1 MTHDAEITATP
12 PTGEPVT
19 RSPAAER
26 MRLHRERRRYGLRCL
41 IIELRITEIDALI
54 RRGLLKSEM
63 RATRQATARERERI
77 KTQKIRERLG
87 GSLYFGDEF
96 PAKPK
101 GMHWKRYWRLWTE
114 HEDAKNYFLAMTAG
128 RILQLKNRFGGAHPC

>member
-1 MTHDAEITATP
+1 MTHDAETTA
-12 PTGEPVT
+12 PTAEPVA

-63 RATRQATARERERI
+63 RNDTAEI
-77 KTQKIRERLG
+77 IDA
-87 GSLYFGDEF
+87 LY
-96 PAKPK
+96 
-101 GMHWKRYWRLWTE
+101 
-114 HEDAKNYFLAMTAG
+114 
-128 RILQLKNRFGGAHPC
+128 AHPDQTLSRVS